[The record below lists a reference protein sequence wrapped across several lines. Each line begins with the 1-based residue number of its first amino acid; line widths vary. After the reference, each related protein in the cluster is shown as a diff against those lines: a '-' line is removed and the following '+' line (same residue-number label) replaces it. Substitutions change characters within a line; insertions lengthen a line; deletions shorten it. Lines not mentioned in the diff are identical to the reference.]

1 MKKDIQIQKV
11 SQIFIAICPS
21 EDDLWDVFILN
32 GQDYDLQNVLIA
44 TKGYGE
50 RDGQQVNTSTL
61 RHFFERV
68 PAQSA
73 VKIEPISTELF
84 DLAHEYWISFQHDGF
99 MFDKKYVFV
108 AGSISKD
115 YFRPL
120 PILDMEGVM
129 IG

>member
-11 SQIFIAICPS
+11 SQIFIAICPA
-21 EDDLWDVFILN
+21 EGDLWDVFILN
-32 GQDYDLQNVLIA
+32 GQNYELKNVLIA

-50 RDGQQVNTSTL
+50 REGQMVNTSTL
-61 RHFFERV
+61 RHFYELV

-73 VKIEPISTELF
+73 VKIEPIATELF

-108 AGSISKD
+108 AGSINKD

-120 PILDMEGVM
+120 PILEVDGVM